1 MSLANGYEERRE
13 NNRRASRRQLADIAA
28 SYFIGD
34 SLLPLGIVTRYG
46 NINEK

>member
-1 MSLANGYEERRE
+1 MLNTKKDE
-13 NNRRASRRQLADIAA
+13 NNRRASWRQLANIAA